1 LGGERTRSRHSLLFH
16 SACCVFARR
25 LAATCHAV
33 ECVKRGTGE
42 TGGTCKRGE
51 AGVIGGSTFGIRS
64 SENLALRTLNPRQS
78 RSSSPSRPAFCISAI
93 ERSVFSRVY
102 DLHFHKNCLF
112 STDTMRA
119 KILIVDDDRDILLGL
134 ENRITWMGHEPV
146 TADNGKDALRL
157 IEQGEFDLVLLDLE
171 LPFLSGLEILQ
182 RVKGASPNELRTEGD
197 SGTTTTYTTPLIIIL
212 TAFGTIERA
221 VHAMQLGA
229 FDFLTKPFSA
239 DHLTVV
245 VQKALAT
252 VTLHRQVDV
261 LRKEVDDRYDHL
273 VGTNAR
279 MAAQLTTAKQAAQSD
294 VTVLLLGETGTGKE
308 VVARAIH
315 RWSPRRSKPFV
326 AVNCAALPE
335 HLLEN
340 ELFGHEKGSFTGAV
354 KREPGKIEMAEGG
367 TVFLDEIGDM
377 PLPLQSR
384 LLRVLQDQTFYRV
397 GGTQPVRTNVRFIAA
412 TNKDIRRAIQQ
423 GTFRE
428 DLYYRLA
435 VITVALPPLRE
446 RMDDVPA
453 LARHFVNRAVRMGL
467 HRSCSLSDHSLQAL
481 QQYQWPGNIREL
493 ENVLTRALIL
503 CPDDTLEP
511 ACLHLADS
519 PFPVAAE
526 TETGSPPRH
535 YHESMEA
542 YSRKVIEDALRRN
555 GWNQTRASEELG
567 LQRTYL
573 TKLLRQKDISGRPP
587 KDSSPSSEDDSP

>member
-1 LGGERTRSRHSLLFH
+1 
-16 SACCVFARR
+16 
-25 LAATCHAV
+25 
-33 ECVKRGTGE
+33 
-42 TGGTCKRGE
+42 
-51 AGVIGGSTFGIRS
+51 
-64 SENLALRTLNPRQS
+64 
-78 RSSSPSRPAFCISAI
+78 
-93 ERSVFSRVY
+93 
-102 DLHFHKNCLF
+102 
-112 STDTMRA
+112 MRA

-157 IEQGEFDLVLLDLE
+157 IEQGDFDLVLLDLE
-171 LPFLSGLEILQ
+171 LPVLSGLEILE
-182 RVKGASPNELRTEGD
+182 RLRGASHSERPTEED
-197 SGTTTTYTTPLIIIL
+197 TSGTSPTPLIIIL

-221 VHAMQLGA
+221 VRAMQLGA

-245 VQKALAT
+245 VKKALTA
-252 VTLHRQVDV
+252 VALHRQVDV
-261 LRKEVDDRYDHL
+261 LRQEVDDRYDHL
-273 VGTNAR
+273 VGINAK
-279 MAAQLTTAKQAAQSD
+279 MAAQLTIAKQAAQSD

-335 HLLEN
+335 QLLEN

-354 KREPGKIEMAEGG
+354 KREPGKIEVAEGG

-435 VITVALPPLRE
+435 VITVTLPPLRE

-453 LARHFVNRAVRMGL
+453 LARHFINRAVRMGI
-467 HRSCSLSDHSLQAL
+467 HRPRALSHQAVRAL

-503 CPDDTLEP
+503 CPEDTIEP
-511 ACLHLADS
+511 AYLHLADS
-519 PFPVAAE
+519 PFRSASEA
-526 TETGSPPRH
+526 ETGSAPRH
-535 YHESMEA
+535 YHESMDT
-542 YSRKVIEDALRRN
+542 YSRKIIEEALRRN
-555 GWNQTRASEELG
+555 GWNQTKASEELG

-573 TKLLRQKDISGRPP
+573 TKLLRQKDIAGRPP
-587 KDSSPSSEDDSP
+587 HESSGES

>member
-1 LGGERTRSRHSLLFH
+1 
-16 SACCVFARR
+16 
-25 LAATCHAV
+25 
-33 ECVKRGTGE
+33 
-42 TGGTCKRGE
+42 
-51 AGVIGGSTFGIRS
+51 
-64 SENLALRTLNPRQS
+64 
-78 RSSSPSRPAFCISAI
+78 
-93 ERSVFSRVY
+93 
-102 DLHFHKNCLF
+102 
-112 STDTMRA
+112 MRA

-146 TADNGKDALRL
+146 TADNGEDALRL
-157 IEQGEFDLVLLDLE
+157 IEQGDFDLVLLDLE
-171 LPFLSGLEILQ
+171 LPVLSGLEILE
-182 RVKGASPNELRTEGD
+182 RVRGVPRSERRTEED
-197 SGTTTTYTTPLIIIL
+197 TIATYTTPLIIIL

-221 VHAMQLGA
+221 VQAMQLGA

-245 VQKALAT
+245 VKKALDT
-252 VTLHRQVDV
+252 VSLYRQVDV
-261 LRKEVDDRYDHL
+261 LRQEVDDRYDHL
-273 VGTNAR
+273 VGANAK
-279 MAAQLTTAKQAAQSD
+279 MATQLTIAKQAALSD

-354 KREPGKIEMAEGG
+354 KREPGKIEVAEGG

-412 TNKDIRRAIQQ
+412 TNKDIRRAIKQ

-435 VITVALPPLRE
+435 VITVTLPPLRE

-453 LARHFVNRAVRMGL
+453 LARHFLNRAVRVGI
-467 HRSCSLSDHSLQAL
+467 HRPCALSDRAVLAL

-493 ENVLTRALIL
+493 DNVLTRALIL
-503 CPDDTLEP
+503 CSEDTIEP
-511 ACLHLADS
+511 AYLHLADS
-519 PFPVAAE
+519 PFPSAKEAD
-526 TETGSPPRH
+526 TGSPIPQ
-535 YHESMEA
+535 YHESMDD
-542 YSRKVIEDALRRN
+542 YSRKVIEEALRRN
-555 GWNQTRASEELG
+555 GWNQTRAAEELG

-587 KDSSPSSEDDSP
+587 KDSSSSSEEDSP

>member
-1 LGGERTRSRHSLLFH
+1 
-16 SACCVFARR
+16 
-25 LAATCHAV
+25 
-33 ECVKRGTGE
+33 
-42 TGGTCKRGE
+42 
-51 AGVIGGSTFGIRS
+51 
-64 SENLALRTLNPRQS
+64 
-78 RSSSPSRPAFCISAI
+78 
-93 ERSVFSRVY
+93 
-102 DLHFHKNCLF
+102 
-112 STDTMRA
+112 MRA

-146 TADNGKDALRL
+146 TAENGKDALRL

-171 LPFLSGLEILQ
+171 LPFLSGLEILE
-182 RVKGASPNELRTEGD
+182 RVRGASDGKRRTD
-197 SGTTTTYTTPLIIIL
+197 QDTSATTTYTTPLIIIL

-229 FDFLTKPFSA
+229 FDFLAKPFSA

-252 VTLHRQVDV
+252 VALHRQVDV
-261 LRKEVDDRYDHL
+261 LRQEVDDRYDHL
-273 VGTNAR
+273 VGANAK
-279 MAAQLTTAKQAAQSD
+279 MAAQLTNAKQAALSD

-335 HLLEN
+335 NLLEN

-354 KREPGKIEMAEGG
+354 KREPGKIEVAEGG

-384 LLRVLQDQTFYRV
+384 LLRVIQDQTFYRV
-397 GGTQPVRTNVRFIAA
+397 GGTQPVRANVRFLAA

-435 VITVALPPLRE
+435 VITVTLPPLRE
-446 RMDDVPA
+446 RLDDVPA
-453 LARHFVNRAVRMGL
+453 LALHFITRAVRKGM
-467 HRSCSLSDHSLQAL
+467 HRPCALSDQAVRAL
-481 QQYQWPGNIREL
+481 QQYQWPGNIREM
-493 ENVLTRALIL
+493 ENVLTRAIIL
-503 CPDDTLEP
+503 CPEDTIEP
-511 ACLHLADS
+511 TYLHLADS
-519 PFPVAAE
+519 PFPSAGE
-526 TETGSPPRH
+526 TEPESPPRH
-535 YHESMEA
+535 YHESMDA
-542 YSRKVIEDALRRN
+542 HSRQVIEEALRRN
-555 GWNQTRASEELG
+555 DWNQTKAAEELG

-573 TKLLRQKDISGRPP
+573 TKLLRQKDIPGRPP
-587 KDSSPSSEDDSP
+587 QESSGES